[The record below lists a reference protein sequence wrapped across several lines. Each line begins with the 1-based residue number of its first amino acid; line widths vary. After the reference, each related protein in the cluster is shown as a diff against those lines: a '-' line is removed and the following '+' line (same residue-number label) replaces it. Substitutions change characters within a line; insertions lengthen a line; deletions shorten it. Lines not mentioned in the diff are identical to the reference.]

1 MSQFSA
7 SFHIRTTDQASL
19 ATRLRKAK
27 FFGALFP
34 PAPDWCAFVP
44 FDEERVALEPL
55 VKKTGHVVLHYAHA
69 KDHGWQFSVAAPNGR
84 TAAYSATWDADSGI
98 NVDSSTLDLALLAEL
113 MPPEGDSVDL
123 YTLLASTPQ
132 SPEVMAAIPEKFARA
147 LGLSNFEW
155 MSPSYLVKDI
165 RSGSTPANILLIGK
179 PPEAVE
185 PPAPLLRGA
194 SGDSAPHSALE
205 VAARLTPHFKSW
217 DEDSQPD
224 LILSSGDLAL
234 RETIGPCIAD
244 TGRLTAH
251 GLWSCRFFCP
261 NRSVV
266 VFASLSATGILT
278 TKSLQIDVNTRPY
291 SQAKG
296 LLDSTEVLPIAER
309 IFQERRP
316 QNSAPLF
323 DRVVRLQP
331 YDQRGELE
339 WIVMYLCLGKG
350 LPRWDLTV
358 AVHSTSGEV
367 LRVTAREA

>member
-7 SFHIRTTDQASL
+7 SFHIRTSDQAAL

-34 PAPDWCAFVP
+34 PAHGWCAFVP

-55 VKKTGHVVLHYAHA
+55 VQKTGHVVLHYLHA
-69 KDHGWQFSVAAPNGR
+69 EDHGWQFSVAAPNGR
-84 TAAYSATWDADSGI
+84 TTAYSVTWDADSGI
-98 NVDSSTLDLALLAEL
+98 HVDSSYLDMALLAEL
-113 MPPEGDSVDL
+113 VPQEMDSADL
-123 YTLLASTPQ
+123 HTLLAYTPRSQ
-132 SPEVMAAIPEKFARA
+132 DVMAATPEKFARA
-147 LGLSNFEW
+147 IGLSNFEW

-165 RSGSTPANILLIGK
+165 RSGSTPANALLLGK
-179 PPEAVE
+179 PSEAAE
-185 PPAPLLRGA
+185 PPAPALLGA

-205 VAARLTPHFKSW
+205 AAARLTPHFEAW

-234 RETIGPCIAD
+234 RETSGPCIAP

-251 GLWSCRFFCP
+251 GLWSSRFFCP
-261 NRSVV
+261 NKSVV
-266 VFASLSATGILT
+266 VFASLSATGILS

-291 SQAKG
+291 TQPKG
-296 LLDSTEVLPIAER
+296 LLDSTEVLPVAER
-309 IFQERRP
+309 IFQDRRP
-316 QNSAPLF
+316 LNSAPLF

-358 AVHSTSGEV
+358 AVHSTLGEV
-367 LRVTAREA
+367 LRITE